1 MKKSLIIFFL
11 IFFLLTTYFKTSNDS
26 ISVMSINEY
35 EDNHYE
41 LIFEDELLNLRNFK
55 LKIAPITSYEY
66 NITKVYIKY
75 SDNIKK
81 YFSDKE
87 YFSFDNSNINIG
99 LEKLKEEYTNILR
112 NNYLYDELDK
122 DINDV
127 VISKIE
133 VYMSE
138 DALKKLRLKYP
149 KVIIRKISIKK

>member
-11 IFFLLTTYFKTSNDS
+11 SFLFLILCFKASDDS

-41 LIFEDELLNLRNFK
+41 LIFEDELLNFRNFK

-99 LEKLKEEYTNILR
+99 LYKLKEEYTNILKS
-112 NNYLYDELDK
+112 NYLYDELDK

-133 VYMSE
+133 LYMSE
-138 DALKKLRLKYP
+138 DALKKLRLKFP
-149 KVIIRKISIKK
+149 KVIIQKINIKK

>member
-26 ISVMSINEY
+26 MSVMSINEY

-41 LIFEDELLNLRNFK
+41 LIFKDELLNFRNFK

-99 LEKLKEEYTNILR
+99 LEKLK
-112 NNYLYDELDK
+112 
-122 DINDV
+122 
-127 VISKIE
+127 SHP
-133 VYMSE
+133 
-138 DALKKLRLKYP
+138 LK
-149 KVIIRKISIKK
+149 S

>member
-1 MKKSLIIFFL
+1 MKKTLIIFFF
-11 IFFLLTTYFKTSNDS
+11 IFFLLTTCFKTSNDS

-99 LEKLKEEYTNILR
+99 LEKLKEEYTNTLK

-138 DALKKLRLKYP
+138 DALRKLRLKYP
-149 KVIIRKISIKK
+149 KVIIQKISIKK